1 MVASSPRRQ
10 IRWLEPSPLWGDHS
24 RWVRIPDQGQIANP
38 MILRFANDNFMDEIL
53 ALLDQSPYRLAEW
66 EAQPETWRSP
76 MPTPNPV
83 FKLRPEAGL
92 KKQYNGSKLILN
104 QPAPAVKNQLDPTI
118 DMARGSRPSADQLSS
133 IKLYQPAQNRYYL
146 VAASL
151 IAEQKGYPDYR
162 LDLGSSERA
171 TFVVR
176 ALVDGDDPSK
186 NGEYAFVTTPGGKAW
201 RKVSA
206 QDPSHIQNRRLM
218 PNEEQ
223 LPLFPLHYRDRCDHR
238 RQVLAGLIP
247 VGRRE
252 EWLGAAESAGEARTP
267 MLNPVPSAEDDSRI
281 PREIF
286 RTDVVEPWR
295 ALIEQAQHIKA
306 QLGIDELTFPNFSDQ
321 WNAAKVSVDTARSLK
336 NARDQIQTGSWYILL
351 DFAGFI
357 ERYLPAVWDRLTGK
371 NPAAKINAGE
381 RNFISLLKKTRLPVD
396 CFAAVAID
404 HFIVARNTLRENTL
418 WEELSALWALE
429 EKLDFVRWPA
439 RARNLPRKLYEQIDG
454 EEFDS
459 RDRRLFQQVRAIVRS
474 GRWYTLLD
482 MAAYLRVNV
491 PKLKERALGRITD
504 SGLSEDEIAARNRL
518 AALRKSDL
526 TDLRDEIGIKDL
538 SRVRISIKA
547 SLADALVA
555 VKDYEAQLNALT
567 VPFDRSTPPADAD
580 RTPVIDPDWP
590 DFMFPLADPDTDL
603 AVTRSAVVPPV
614 TLDRR
619 RASWLENTAARL
631 NTLADQ
637 IEALLPAPTI
647 APERQTA
654 IGAVPLLDHQGA
666 RFVIRCVFER
676 PHCGQRFP
684 AMVSAASRLLEM
696 APFFDPDAP
705 ARPVRIALPMDISP
719 AGLRKYKKNAVFLIS
734 DMLCGKISKIKKLT
748 LADLVLSVLP
758 WPFHKDLPS
767 LEPAGPCKSPEA
779 TLGMFCS
786 LSIPIV
792 TLCALILL
800 IIMVQLLDYVFR
812 WVPYLFMCLPIP
824 GFKGKKDDGG

>member
-1 MVASSPRRQ
+1 MVAATPRRP
-10 IRWLEPSPLWGDHS
+10 IRWLEPSPLWGDQS

-66 EAQPETWRSP
+66 EAQPETWRRP

-83 FKLRPEAGL
+83 FKLRPPDGL
-92 KKQYNGSKLILN
+92 KRRYNGSKLVLN
-104 QPAPAVKNQLDPTI
+104 HPGPAVKNPLDPSI
-118 DMARGSRPSADQLSS
+118 DMARGSRPSADALAA

-162 LDLGSSERA
+162 LDLGNSERA

-176 ALVDGDDPSK
+176 ALVSGDEPQK

-201 RKVSA
+201 QKVSA
-206 QDPSHIQNRRLM
+206 GEPSNSKNRRLM

-223 LPLFPLHYRDRCDHR
+223 LPLFPLHYRDRCDRR
-238 RQVLAGLIP
+238 RQVLAGFIP

-252 EWLGAAESAGEARTP
+252 EWLGAAESAGEDRTP

-306 QLGIDELTFPNFSDQ
+306 QLTIDAETFPNFSDR
-321 WNAAKVSVDTARSLK
+321 WNAAKAAVDTARSLK
-336 NARDQIQTGSWYILL
+336 SARDQIQTGSWYILL

-357 ERYLPAVWDRLTGK
+357 ERYLPAVWNDLTGK
-371 NPAAKINAGE
+371 SPAAKINAGE
-381 RNFISLLKKTRLPVD
+381 RNFISLLKETRLPVD
-396 CFAAVAID
+396 CYAALAID
-404 HFIVARNTLRENTL
+404 HFTVARNTLSENTL
-418 WEELSALWALE
+418 WEELRALWALE
-429 EKLDFVRWPA
+429 EKLGFTRWPA
-439 RARNLPRKLYEQIDG
+439 RARDLPRKLYEQIGG

-459 RDRRLFQQVRAIVRS
+459 RDRRLFQRVRAIVRS

-482 MAAYLRVNV
+482 MAAYLRVNA
-491 PKLKERALGRITD
+491 PNLRKRALGRIRD
-504 SGLSEDEIAARNRL
+504 RKLSEDEKAARIRL
-518 AALRKSDL
+518 AALKKSDL
-526 TDLRDEIGIKDL
+526 ADLRAEIGVKDL
-538 SRVRISIKA
+538 SRARISIKA
-547 SLADALVA
+547 TLADALVA
-555 VKDYEAQLNALT
+555 VKDDEAELNALT
-567 VPFDRSTPPADAD
+567 VPFDRSTPPADAIPS
-580 RTPVIDPDWP
+580 PVIDPDWP
-590 DFMFPLADPDTDL
+590 DFMFPLADPGTDL
-603 AVTRSAVVPPV
+603 AVTRSAVVPPIP
-614 TLDRR
+614 LKR
-619 RASWLENTAARL
+619 RASWLEDVATRL
-631 NTLADQ
+631 NALADQ

-684 AMVSAASRLLEM
+684 DMVSEASRPLEM

-779 TLGMFCS
+779 NLGMFCS

-792 TLCALILL
+792 TLCALILM